1 MAASFPTSLP
11 TIQRVAATDRR
22 NAPGKEGHALHNRL
36 AEEVEALAAAVG
48 VAGSA
53 VAGTVEARLA
63 AIPADTDAAIAEAI
77 TTNGLLGYVPQ
88 AGGNSGRYIMS
99 PYDGAEASLY
109 NVLIETTSSDPYS
122 SHIGTATAKPLGVSG
137 TNSDPAAGVDAIS
150 GTPWSVDAGYVAD
163 SAGVSTVIGGYDHIN
178 NQLAGTI
185 IGGGHNYLQYNV
197 NGHGS
202 ILGGANN
209 RIDGGRS
216 TIIGGSSCTINGGAN
231 IGVIVG
237 GEYNTCQGSRSVILG
252 GLSNQVISTAT
263 YSAVVGGR
271 SNTINAGV
279 DYGVII
285 SGQGNLVTHDY
296 AVVMGNNG
304 ISDAVGALTIS
315 RTKLSKDGDC
325 QTTIHE
331 FGIRT
336 TNATI
341 ANMTQY
347 FTLVSAD
354 KAALAIRAQIVAIDE
369 ATGDLAVYVW
379 DGGMTWDGTST
390 ATFYDAG
397 GSGASRNF
405 TQIVDSIGCAAV
417 PVWSG
422 TTAAV
427 RPKVTGKLSTNIKWS
442 CTALFTVT
450 RL

>member
-1 MAASFPTSLP
+1 MAASFPTTLP

-22 NAPGKEGHALHNRL
+22 NAPGKEGHVLHNKI
-36 AEEVEALAAAVG
+36 ADEVEALAAAVG
-48 VAGSA
+48 VTGS
-53 VAGTVEARLA
+53 VAPGTVETRLSS
-63 AIPADTDAAIAEAI
+63 IPADTSAAIATAI
-77 TTNGLLGYVPQ
+77 TDNGLLGYVP
-88 AGGNSGRYIMS
+88 ASGGNSGVFVMS
-99 PYDGAEASLY
+99 PYDVADGLLS
-109 NVLIETTSSDPYS
+109 NVYMCTTSSDPYGS
-122 SHIGTATAKPLGVSG
+122 SIGSATRPLGVAG
-137 TNSDPAAGVDAIS
+137 TNSDPAAAADATME
-150 GTPWSVDAGYVAD
+150 TPWVADTGYVAG
-163 SAGVSTVIGGYDHIN
+163 SAGVSTILGGYDHVN
-178 NQLAGTI
+178 NQLAGTVV
-185 IGGGHNYLQYNV
+185 GGGHNFIQYNV
-197 NGHGS
+197 NGHS
-202 ILGGANN
+202 AIFGGANN
-209 RIDGGRS
+209 RISGGRS
-216 TIIGGSSCTINGGAN
+216 TIVGGSSCTINGGAN

-347 FTLVSAD
+347 FTLVSSD

-369 ATGDLAVYVW
+369 ATGALAVYVW

-427 RPKVTGKLSTNIKWS
+427 RPKVTGKAATNIKWACS
-442 CTALFTVT
+442 SIFTVT